1 MATLQ
6 GVLRCNKPAI
16 LLALSWMLVSGCQR
30 REESPR
36 PSGRLT
42 GHNLLLI
49 TLDTTRADRLGC
61 YGYGP
66 AATPALDALASRG
79 TVFEHAFAPVPLTLP
94 THCSIM
100 TGRYPREHGV
110 RLNGR
115 EALGAAHPTL
125 AEAFRNHD
133 YRTRAFVASFVLD
146 ARFGLARGFDVY
158 EDDVEPT
165 SVESSPFGWEQRA
178 DVVTDRVLAWL
189 NTLSGAPFF
198 AWVHYFDPHDPYA
211 PPAEY
216 EAEHRDPY
224 DGEIAFMDGQIRRL
238 TDWLDSTGLTGRTL
252 VVVAGD
258 HGEAFGEHGERG
270 HGLFLYNT
278 TLHVPLIFV
287 HPDAVEIGGRVSAI
301 VEMVD
306 IYPTVM
312 ELFGWASPAGLRS
325 RSLAVALAGGEL
337 QEVAAYAESDYARH
351 AFGWA
356 QQRSLITHRWKYVLS
371 TKPQLFDRLADEA
384 EDFNV
389 IDEHPDVAVG
399 LLETLQARYQTM
411 KPGQAAVVEWD
422 DKARRAITGLGYVSD
437 GGPGSD
443 EFFVEGLAD
452 PKDRLGALDKFDFA
466 LQILNGAAPERFA
479 LALPLLERI
488 AAESPRSLIFQ
499 YMLGTTYFKAGRLEH
514 AVGALRDALKVDADH
529 ASSYA
534 AMGEALAGLG
544 RIEEAAQNFRNA
556 LDREDFRADT
566 HAKYADVLS
575 ALGRTEEAQEH
586 YRSALTLYPDQPRVH
601 QRLGMLLALKDDLP
615 RAIHH
620 FQASLAG
627 EPDDPQ
633 VHYNLGAAYFQTQ
646 QHSRA
651 IQHFREAV
659 RRRPKYG
666 RAWLSLGMAL
676 VTIGNV
682 AEAKD
687 AFQMAKDIPESAAA
701 ALYQLGTLSP
711 ESEGDEKWE

>member
-1 MATLQ
+1 
-6 GVLRCNKPAI
+6 
-16 LLALSWMLVSGCQR
+16 MLVSGCQR
-30 REESPR
+30 QEESPR
-36 PSGRLT
+36 PSGKLA

-66 AATPALDALASRG
+66 AATPALDALASNG
-79 TVFEHAFAPVPLTLP
+79 TVFEHAFSQIPLTLP
-94 THCSIM
+94 SHCSIM

-115 EALGAAHPTL
+115 EALGDVHPTL
-125 AEAFRNHD
+125 ADAFRSHD
-133 YRTRAFVASFVLD
+133 YRTGAFVASFVLD
-146 ARFGLARGFDVY
+146 DRFGLARGFEVY

-165 SVESSPFGWEQRA
+165 SAESSPLGWEQRA
-178 DVVTDRVLAWL
+178 DVVTDRALAWL
-189 NTLSGAPFF
+189 NTLDDAPFF
-198 AWVHYFDPHDPYA
+198 AWVHYFDPHDPYVSSM
-211 PPAEY
+211 EY
-216 EAEHRDPY
+216 ESEGRDPY
-224 DGEIAFMDGQIRRL
+224 DGEIAFMDEQIRRL
-238 TDWLDSTGLTGRTL
+238 TGWLNSTGLADRTL

-325 RSLAVALAGGEL
+325 RSLAVALEGGEL

-384 EDFNV
+384 EDLNV
-389 IDEHPDVAVG
+389 LDEHPDVAVG
-399 LLETLQARYQTM
+399 LLETLQARYRSM
-411 KPGQAAVVEWD
+411 KPGHAAVAVWD
-422 DKARRAITGLGYVSD
+422 DKARRAITSLGYVSD

-466 LQILNGAAPERFA
+466 LQILKGAAPERFA

-499 YMLGTTYFKAGRLEH
+499 YMLGTTYLKAGRLEH
-514 AVGALRDALKVDADH
+514 AVEALRDALKVDADH

-534 AMGEALAGLG
+534 TMGEALAGLG
-544 RIEEAAQNFRNA
+544 RVEEAAQNFRNA

-566 HAKYADVLS
+566 HAKYADVLH

-586 YRSALTLYPDQPRVH
+586 YRSALTLYPEQPRVH
-601 QRLGMLLALKDDLP
+601 QRLGMLLALEGDLP

-620 FQASLAG
+620 LQASLAG

-687 AFQMAKDIPESAAA
+687 AFQAAKDIPESAAA

>member
-1 MATLQ
+1 
-6 GVLRCNKPAI
+6 
-16 LLALSWMLVSGCQR
+16 MLVSGCQR
-30 REESPR
+30 QEESPR
-36 PSGRLT
+36 PSGKLT

-66 AATPALDALASRG
+66 AATPALDALASNG
-79 TVFEHAFAPVPLTLP
+79 TVFEHAFSQIPLTLP
-94 THCSIM
+94 SHCSIM

-115 EALGAAHPTL
+115 EALGDVHPTL
-125 AEAFRNHD
+125 ADAFRSHD
-133 YRTRAFVASFVLD
+133 YRTGAFVASFVLD
-146 ARFGLARGFDVY
+146 ERYGLARGFEVY

-165 SVESSPFGWEQRA
+165 SAESSPLGWEQRA
-178 DVVTDRVLAWL
+178 DVVTDRALAWL
-189 NTLSGAPFF
+189 NTLDDAPFF
-198 AWVHYFDPHDPYA
+198 AWVHYFDPHDPYVS
-211 PPAEY
+211 PLEN
-216 EAEHRDPY
+216 ESEDRDPY
-224 DGEIAFMDGQIRRL
+224 DREITFMDGQIRRL
-238 TDWLDSTGLTGRTL
+238 IDWLDSTGLTGRTL

-258 HGEAFGEHGERG
+258 HGESFGEHGERG

-287 HPDAVEIGGRVSAI
+287 HPDGVEIGGRVSAI

-356 QQRSLITHRWKYVLS
+356 QQRSLMTNRWKYVLS

-389 IDEHPDVAVG
+389 LGEHPDVAVG
-399 LLETLQARYQTM
+399 LLETLQARYQKM

-452 PKDRLGALDKFDFA
+452 PKDRLGALDRFDFA
-466 LQILNGAAPERFA
+466 LQILKGAAPERFD

-499 YMLGTTYFKAGRLEH
+499 YTLGTTYFRAGRLEN
-514 AVGALRDALKVDADH
+514 AVDALRGVLKVDADH

-534 AMGEALAGLG
+534 TLGEALAGLG
-544 RIEEAAQNFRNA
+544 RIEEAAQNFINA

-575 ALGRTEEAQEH
+575 ALGRPEEAQEH
-586 YRSALTLYPDQPRVH
+586 YQSALALYPDQPRVH

-646 QHSRA
+646 QHSLA
-651 IQHFREAV
+651 IEHFREAV

-666 RAWLSLGMAL
+666 RAWLSLGIGL

-682 AEAKD
+682 AEAQD

-701 ALYQLGTLSP
+701 ARYRLGILSP
-711 ESEGDEKWE
+711 ESDGDEERE